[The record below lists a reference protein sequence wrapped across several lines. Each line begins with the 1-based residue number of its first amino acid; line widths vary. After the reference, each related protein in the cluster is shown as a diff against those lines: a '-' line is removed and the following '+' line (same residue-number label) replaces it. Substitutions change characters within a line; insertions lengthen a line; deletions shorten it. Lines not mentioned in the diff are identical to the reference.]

1 MADPLAFSRRA
12 AVADMSQ
19 LMIFSELWRARLRR
33 AS

>member
-12 AVADMSQ
+12 AVAGMSH
-19 LMIFSELWRARLRR
+19 LMISSELRRARLRR